1 MSNPNRFNEP
11 ARASRHSSE
20 DAQKWQELEDGQRYD
35 SWSESSASGQSA
47 ESAYGQAMRKRLQ
60 DDLEDMKA
68 SIFGGSKR
76 KVVGI
81 GSEKKIVE
89 STSRANA
96 QGRHAF
102 YLANE
107 IRKARQDLSGADVDS
122 AAWKQ
127 TVGDREDR
135 LQDILLEDK
144 DSLTP
149 QEVDFLIDFSGGKY
163 DEVMDE
169 ALTDTIHDESTE
181 NTPSETGTAEVDE
194 IAEAPHTIARAAEAM
209 NDPNVD
215 SEILEALQGAL
226 QNIENTLDG
235 EVPAAEA
242 DVVEGESVKRED
254 STETTDS
261 QEAREGESLEEYEAR
276 MGAEGNPDIVEPL
289 ENEAEEIEPLQN
301 ERNEDEVEPLEN
313 EVGNDEV
320 EPLENEAEDVEP
332 LENEPDEDGIEP
344 LENEKSRWQLVREKF
359 SDIVNWPGRQAGVA
373 LVKMRAMRKKENE
386 TDDQFEKRKQRNGNI
401 AIGAIAVG
409 ATLLTAWK
417 IHNGMSSGTEGS
429 FNGIDGSFNADPNY
443 FDPITGEVRD
453 DQLSPP
459 TEVFENGSPEETP
472 ELPGGPGDGGETPP
486 TPTPEEGSGREVDA
500 IIDSFSDNA
509 RTVERG
515 EGGLQTLR
523 EMGVSSSDYERI
535 WEQVGNRLQETDQGD
550 QVYRMSDGRWGW
562 NKPGELN
569 QKTLEIIAEVIAN
582 NR

>member
-20 DAQKWQELEDGQRYD
+20 DTQKWQELEDGQRYD
-35 SWSESSASGQSA
+35 IWSESSASGQSA

-276 MGAEGNPDIVEPL
+276 MGAEGNPDRVEPL

-417 IHNGMSSGTEGS
+417 IHNGMSSGIEGS
-429 FNGIDGSFNADPNY
+429 FNGIDESFNADPNY

-515 EGGLQTLR
+515 EGGFQTLR